1 MDGIFFLI
9 LAFLTIFLSIR
20 LSYYGDMLSKQT
32 KIGAAFVGGLL
43 IASITSLP
51 EFVTS
56 VSAVIIDNPTL
67 SFGDI
72 VGSNMF
78 NIFIL
83 AIYNIY
89 FFKSDVFKN
98 TSSKYILECLILIID
113 YIFIVMGC
121 NNVLVNVIT
130 FVLFVAYLIYMF
142 SILKANRDECQD
154 EGCDYKKD
162 KFLLP
167 KFILTAIIMVVLSIL
182 LTKEADKIAHM
193 YPSFSSSSIGAMLLG
208 ITTSL
213 PEVVTTF
220 ALLKLN
226 NFNMAASNML
236 GSNIF
241 NFLVLAISDLF
252 VKGGHIY
259 SYSDSYS
266 MMYVM
271 GGILVTLLLMSSIM
285 IKARGKSLY
294 IILSIIMIFIYF
306 NVWYLQFV

>member
-9 LAFLTIFLSIR
+9 LAFTTIFFSIKLSN
-20 LSYYGDMLSKQT
+20 YGDMLSKQT
-32 KIGAAFVGGLL
+32 KVGAAFVGGIL

-51 EFVTS
+51 ELVTS
-56 VSAVIIDNPTL
+56 ISAVIIDNVAL

-83 AIYNIY
+83 AVYNIY

-98 TSSKYILECLILIID
+98 TSSKYILECLILITD
-113 YIFIVMGC
+113 YIFIVLGC
-121 NNVLVNVIT
+121 NNILINIIT
-130 FVLFVAYLIYMF
+130 FILFIAYMIYMI
-142 SILKANRDECQD
+142 SVLKTKNQTYE
-154 EGCDYKKD
+154 ESFCDKKE
-162 KFLLP
+162 KYLVL
-167 KFILTAIIMVVLSIL
+167 KFISTAIIMIFLSIM
-182 LTKEADKIAHM
+182 LTKQADKIAHM

-266 MMYVM
+266 MMYVI
-271 GGILVTLLLMSSIM
+271 GGIMVTIFLMLSLI
-285 IKARGKSLY
+285 IKSKNKIVYL
-294 IILSIIMIFIYF
+294 IFSIIMIFIYF
-306 NVWYLQFV
+306 NIWYLQFT

>member
-1 MDGIFFLI
+1 MDGIFFLL

-32 KIGAAFVGGLL
+32 KVGSAFVGGFL

-56 VSAVIIDNPTL
+56 ISAVVIDNPTL

-78 NIFIL
+78 NIFVL
-83 AIYNIY
+83 AVYNIY

-98 TSSKYILECLILIID
+98 TSKKYILECLILITD
-113 YIFIVMGC
+113 YIFIVLGC
-121 NNVLVNVIT
+121 SNIFVNIVT
-130 FVLFVAYLIYMF
+130 FILFIAYIIYMF
-142 SILKANRDECQD
+142 SVLKSNKDE
-154 EGCDYKKD
+154 ESEVYNGNKD
-162 KFLLP
+162 KFLLL
-167 KFILTAIIMVVLSIL
+167 KFLLTAVIMIVLSIM

-252 VKGGHIY
+252 VKSGHIY
-259 SYSDSYS
+259 IYCDSYS
-266 MMYVM
+266 MMYVI
-271 GGILVTLLLMSSIM
+271 GGILVTVLLMLSLIL
-285 IKARGKSLY
+285 KPKSKIPY

-306 NVWYLQFV
+306 NVWYLQFT